1 MSISLFILHYQ
12 QVLTFELPNKL
23 RHSVKG
29 LINIKNNDN
38 KCFLLCHIRH
48 LNPLKIHPQR
58 ITKADENMVNDLDFE
73 DVKFLVSKKKIIV
86 RLNKKLI
93 FAFMYFLLKMN

>member
-29 LINIKNNDN
+29 LINVKNSDN

-58 ITKADENMVNDLDFE
+58 ITKADENMVNDLDCE
-73 DVKFLVSKKKIIV
+73 DVKFLVSKKK
-86 RLNKKLI
+86 
-93 FAFMYFLLKMN
+93 LL